1 MRLRHE
7 HWVAFVTITSLCYKS
22 LSMKKMLFARVD
34 NFSRTVGVNVVPVI
48 VQISKV
54 CIKKFSHMTHHVIK
68 FHSLSPF
75 CLYTSLTSAYI
86 VMIIR
91 RTAVSVALFL
101 HFFVFRKALF
111 SGCSLSRECK
121 RNGPSEMNSFL

>member
-7 HWVAFVTITSLCYKS
+7 HWVAFVTLTSLCYKS

-54 CIKKFSHMTHHVIK
+54 CKKKFSHMTHHVIK
-68 FHSLSPF
+68 FHSLSPVLF
-75 CLYTSLTSAYI
+75 TSLTSAYI
-86 VMIIR
+86 AMIIH
-91 RTAVSVALFL
+91 RTAVSVALFP
-101 HFFVFRKALF
+101 HFLFVFRKALY

-121 RNGPSEMNSFL
+121 CNGPSEMNSFL

>member
-54 CIKKFSHMTHHVIK
+54 CKKKFSHMTHHVIK
-68 FHSLSPF
+68 LHSLSPVLF
-75 CLYTSLTSAYI
+75 TSLTSAYI

-91 RTAVSVALFL
+91 RTAVSVALFP
-101 HFFVFRKALF
+101 HFFVFRKALY

-121 RNGPSEMNSFL
+121 CNGPSEMNSFL